1 VILLLSRGVPVKVAS
16 EMLGSGDVA
25 ITLAVYQSVLPHVQE
40 SAGGRGRRSWTTLVG
55 ASWGPDFRYHGH
67 HTKNPKERRSMAY
80 LEGQLRG
87 DMVGAGGEHTGY
99 VLEVEVDMSAVQNAQ
114 EIVGEQVAVTGEV
127 EIVDYP
133 ERGKVL
139 IFRAT
144 SAAAIEEVEETE
156 ETEEVE

>member
-1 VILLLSRGVPVKVAS
+1 
-16 EMLGSGDVA
+16 
-25 ITLAVYQSVLPHVQE
+25 
-40 SAGGRGRRSWTTLVG
+40 
-55 ASWGPDFRYHGH
+55 
-67 HTKNPKERRSMAY
+67 MAY

-87 DMVGAGGEHTGY
+87 GVGGGSEGEHTGY

-114 EIVGEQVAVTGEV
+114 DIVGEQVAVTGEV
-127 EIVDYP
+127 VIVDYP

-144 SAAAIEEVEETE
+144 SAAAIEEE

>member
-1 VILLLSRGVPVKVAS
+1 MNSK
-16 EMLGSGDVA
+16 
-25 ITLAVYQSVLPHVQE
+25 
-40 SAGGRGRRSWTTLVG
+40 RRC
-55 ASWGPDFRYHGH
+55 
-67 HTKNPKERRSMAY
+67 SMAY

-87 DMVGAGGEHTGY
+87 NVADESEGEHTGY

-114 EIVGEQVAVTGEV
+114 EILGEQVAVTGEV

-144 SAAAIEEVEETE
+144 SAAAIEEEIEEE
-156 ETEEVE
+156 IEEVE

>member
-1 VILLLSRGVPVKVAS
+1 
-16 EMLGSGDVA
+16 
-25 ITLAVYQSVLPHVQE
+25 
-40 SAGGRGRRSWTTLVG
+40 
-55 ASWGPDFRYHGH
+55 
-67 HTKNPKERRSMAY
+67 MAY

-87 DMVGAGGEHTGY
+87 NVADESEGEHTGY

-114 EIVGEQVAVTGEV
+114 DILGEQVAVTGEV

-144 SAAAIEEVEETE
+144 SAAAIEEEIEEEIE
-156 ETEEVE
+156 EIE

>member
-1 VILLLSRGVPVKVAS
+1 LFLLLHYEVNAGLEARLP
-16 EMLGSGDVA
+16 
-25 ITLAVYQSVLPHVQE
+25 ITWRCTKKLN
-40 SAGGRGRRSWTTLVG
+40 RRW
-55 ASWGPDFRYHGH
+55 
-67 HTKNPKERRSMAY
+67 SMAY

-87 DMVGAGGEHTGY
+87 KVVDESEGEHTGY
-99 VLEVEVDMSAVQNAQ
+99 VLEVEVDMSAVQNAR

-144 SAAAIEEVEETE
+144 SAAAIEEVIEEE
-156 ETEEVE
+156 IEEVE

>member
-1 VILLLSRGVPVKVAS
+1 MNSK
-16 EMLGSGDVA
+16 
-25 ITLAVYQSVLPHVQE
+25 
-40 SAGGRGRRSWTTLVG
+40 RRS
-55 ASWGPDFRYHGH
+55 
-67 HTKNPKERRSMAY
+67 SMAY

-87 DMVGAGGEHTGY
+87 NVADESEGEHTGY

-114 EIVGEQVAVTGEV
+114 EILGEQVAMTGEV

-144 SAAAIEEVEETE
+144 SAAAIEEEIEEE
-156 ETEEVE
+156 IEEVE

>member
-1 VILLLSRGVPVKVAS
+1 
-16 EMLGSGDVA
+16 
-25 ITLAVYQSVLPHVQE
+25 
-40 SAGGRGRRSWTTLVG
+40 
-55 ASWGPDFRYHGH
+55 
-67 HTKNPKERRSMAY
+67 MAY

-87 DMVGAGGEHTGY
+87 GEIETGGEHTGY
-99 VLEVEVDMSAVQNAQ
+99 VLEVEVDMSAVQNAR

-144 SAAAIEEVEETE
+144 SAAAIEEEVEEE
-156 ETEEVE
+156 IEEVE